1 MSANGDNHGS
11 LNSDPSLGLSQTQF
25 VSYSNQSF
33 IHPNR
38 QDLFAFN
45 NSLGYPNTNLN
56 AVNNSYQNNY
66 NNLNHYGN
74 YYANE
79 HRYLEE
85 KNEVNNQENQ
95 KKKSWSNLCDT
106 EFSIDDL
113 FNCLD
118 EISQTSK
125 LEFQSYFIE
134 HNKEKLEVKSM
145 KNRIRTLRDKLF
157 KIYLKKLNYKPN
169 SLTPKEKTC
178 VDMLGDIHI
187 VAVCFLDETVSINLL
202 DLFNGS
208 DNNLINEIDYL
219 LSKQQETIF
228 NKIEQENTK
237 INVRISHLEKNL
249 NILYSS
255 LNTNRTELYKG
266 LESIKHEIN
275 FLKDNNLD
283 QMNSNPQVKKR
294 KLADDSKKEESKSE
308 TITNIVSEATE
319 SKQIVNQSEKKSS
332 EDNDK
337 AKSSSI
343 CDPQVPQPLSTKQ
356 NNTDINQ
363 TAEN

>member
-106 EFSIDDL
+106 EF
-113 FNCLD
+113 
-118 EISQTSK
+118 
-125 LEFQSYFIE
+125 
-134 HNKEKLEVKSM
+134 
-145 KNRIRTLRDKLF
+145 
-157 KIYLKKLNYKPN
+157 
-169 SLTPKEKTC
+169 
-178 VDMLGDIHI
+178 
-187 VAVCFLDETVSINLL
+187 
-202 DLFNGS
+202 
-208 DNNLINEIDYL
+208 
-219 LSKQQETIF
+219 
-228 NKIEQENTK
+228 
-237 INVRISHLEKNL
+237 
-249 NILYSS
+249 
-255 LNTNRTELYKG
+255 
-266 LESIKHEIN
+266 
-275 FLKDNNLD
+275 
-283 QMNSNPQVKKR
+283 
-294 KLADDSKKEESKSE
+294 
-308 TITNIVSEATE
+308 
-319 SKQIVNQSEKKSS
+319 
-332 EDNDK
+332 
-337 AKSSSI
+337 
-343 CDPQVPQPLSTKQ
+343 
-356 NNTDINQ
+356 
-363 TAEN
+363 